1 MHIAKSK
8 LTISITL
15 FLPTLMLACM
25 SLFCSP
31 AYALDD
37 EIPDN
42 TELTALY
49 DINASES
56 VGAELDMEDDQKKI
70 YN

>member
-1 MHIAKSK
+1 
-8 LTISITL
+8 
-15 FLPTLMLACM
+15 M